1 MAKLFTATVLFAM
14 VSAQNEA
21 EIANTCIESV
31 AHLYGMHTESAL
43 PFSDYNYLSNTEEFN
58 SVYRMTRLQMC
69 ENADGQLVGLRSHVA
84 RYDAETMEVLAK
96 LSMNAIGTI

>member
-1 MAKLFTATVLFAM
+1 
-14 VSAQNEA
+14 
-21 EIANTCIESV
+21 
-31 AHLYGMHTESAL
+31 
-43 PFSDYNYLSNTEEFN
+43 
-58 SVYRMTRLQMC
+58 MTRLQMC